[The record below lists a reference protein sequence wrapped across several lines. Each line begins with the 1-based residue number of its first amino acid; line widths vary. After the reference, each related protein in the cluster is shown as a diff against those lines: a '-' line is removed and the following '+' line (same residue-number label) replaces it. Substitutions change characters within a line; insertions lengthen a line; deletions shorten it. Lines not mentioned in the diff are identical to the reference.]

1 MAFFTLDS
9 IESASHVKSTHKLIG
24 CQEDGIFSP
33 RLTATLGFSLG
44 LDSSVFLQE
53 GKYKA
58 TMRLWHHKRLVTR
71 GRVTFLKVEQTQCA
85 EDVFHSF

>member
-1 MAFFTLDS
+1 M
-9 IESASHVKSTHKLIG
+9 ESASHAKSTHKLIA

-33 RLTATLGFSLG
+33 RLTAALGFSLG

-58 TMRLWHHKRLVTR
+58 TMRLYHWVRENKACER
-71 GRVTFLKVEQTQCA
+71 FL
-85 EDVFHSF
+85 